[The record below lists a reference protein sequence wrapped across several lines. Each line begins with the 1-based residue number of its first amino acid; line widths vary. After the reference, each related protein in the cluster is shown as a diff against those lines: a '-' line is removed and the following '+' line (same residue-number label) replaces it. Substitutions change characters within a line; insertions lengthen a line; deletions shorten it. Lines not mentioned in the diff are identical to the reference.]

1 MSMAFNPLLLHP
13 TPPPEIPHQ
22 DPDPAKSGAVTART
36 RRRQQPP
43 SVLFH
48 SAIGSTAPR
57 LPGATAPSLSSSSS
71 TTTTTTTKSRCRSRA
86 GGGPAHHVN
95 AHKALV
101 VGDFSTSCP
110 LQPPQSP
117 SPSPRPLPRP
127 MPRLY
132 APVAVARRPAGPTAT
147 AAAEALPQLRGH
159 SPATMF
165 EVAFQA
171 VELWRSPTAP
181 SCPCRTPSAAASIA
195 TTTSSFRPA
204 FTSVGELPLP
214 LHHCL
219 RNPSRR
225 RKTER
230 LNELCVEFN
239 YSASF
244 PSAGPSP
251 NASTRLTPRPAT
263 FAREPFRR
271 HSPRRRVVFPST
283 RAAGHPLRLRPQEPR
298 ALWAPDHGGWDSGRL
313 RKRDEVRDAGR
324 EPIIPRT
331 DRPFK
336 TSIVFAHDRE
346 GTSLLFKVLSA
357 FAFRDISL
365 TKIESRPHRNR
376 PIRLVDDANIGTAK
390 HFEYMFYLDFEA
402 SMAEQRAQNALAEIQ
417 EFTSFLRVLGSYP
430 MDMTPWNGS
439 SSSSS
444 SSSSPPPSSSSSS
457 SSGD

>member
-1 MSMAFNPLLLHP
+1 MAFNPLLLHP

-204 FTSVGELPLP
+204 FTSV
-214 LHHCL
+214 
-219 RNPSRR
+219 
-225 RKTER
+225 
-230 LNELCVEFN
+230 
-239 YSASF
+239 
-244 PSAGPSP
+244 GPSP